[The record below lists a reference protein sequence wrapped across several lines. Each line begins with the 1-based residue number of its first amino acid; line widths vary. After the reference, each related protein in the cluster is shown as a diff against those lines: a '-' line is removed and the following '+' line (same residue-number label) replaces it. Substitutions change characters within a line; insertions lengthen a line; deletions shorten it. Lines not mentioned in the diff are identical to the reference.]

1 MASIFDQLEGSGVE
15 GKKKSIFDQLEG
27 SGKKS
32 IFDTLSAP
40 QESVFSKALADQEA
54 GKPMPAEP
62 TSNFTMPD
70 TAKSIPSALQAR
82 EEADAVWVKKQWE
95 AIRGGAKSAGKTTA
109 HGIAGL
115 AEMWGDVQRA
125 NVERLETNTDLKVP
139 EHFKAANEA
148 VGEWGT
154 FYADA
159 FREHEKEHPEES
171 LQLESEGF
179 LEGTKE
185 LLSNPGKL
193 IQGGM
198 NSIDL
203 LMTGVLPGGVAIMAG
218 QLAGQNYLS
227 TKEDEPD
234 PETRAL
240 RAWFTAV
247 PEAAIERWTL
257 GKKIALFKRMSSTPL
272 RKATWETAK
281 AYGRGMAEEGS
292 QKINENLWRRIFTDP
307 DQSLTEGV
315 ATAAATGGPLEAMFS
330 GGAMAGGSI
339 KNRVAIPKS
348 AQLARAGMVKSML
361 LENTS
366 DDTAAVKEIEQV
378 FEKVVEDIEVGKYEP
393 LPDSAEEQQ
402 AAERLAKEWS
412 ITGQEALKHIRKMR
426 EADTADPEVAEKS
439 KKKEKPI
446 TPVVVAGKSTTV
458 EDVMVEATAAASA
471 LPQRAVA
478 THTRSLVQDIKGV
491 VGGTWESTRR
501 TLAKTLDGGNE
512 DGPFTQVLHKNPED
526 GRAKTDEYITNLE
539 RLENDFREKGGIT
552 EERLSQMGRATN
564 PRLGIAERLSPTI
577 KKVPV
582 DIRGNTW
589 ELTEGQM
596 LSVYLSDMQIKVDKK
611 GNAVPV
617 GRDHMT
623 KHGMRLAYDAKGTGP
638 IPVEAIEQI
647 KAYVDADPAL
657 SAIKDQYLTVEAPI
671 QSGAINDTARRVGE
685 PDIAT
690 LPNWYAL
697 HVPQDPK
704 VPGRTFL
711 DAPSKRSSI
720 REIPG
725 EFRIDPFEDQSI
737 FNNRV
742 GDGGDLVIHDFFEQ
756 RHHTRHAIGGYV
768 GLAPSFRL
776 ARTVLNDPKIRRLLK
791 ERGYGNV
798 DELLRHSFSRQQ
810 GSERMPMAQPMWMRR
825 LMTNFYRSIGR
836 LPHVVLIQ
844 ATSVPTNMTVMDMPY
859 AIQGLRGLANHKA
872 TKAEMLEHSAVM
884 YQRYYGGFASMEAAE
899 ASGPGVVLRAMTGH
913 GSHAELGS
921 GLVREHDLWDLDSTW
936 EGVKAE
942 FTALKAGA
950 MSQSPNALSWKW
962 WKNHDV
968 SGIEEGSD
976 GYWSLIARRHQDAVQ
991 RAKPSW
997 DAGNRTF
1004 LTSDPNAMKRSVLGI
1019 FRSFAGKMHESVID
1033 ARADYKVSDKSLEAK
1048 QVYAQRLSA
1057 VWMSFTAGYVLKEL
1071 LRAGIRR
1078 ELREPWEYA
1087 VGVATS
1093 PLSILPGVGT
1103 IIQQGTRQ
1111 LVSAAGNYR
1120 GTVRSF
1126 DTFDSPY
1133 LEAPNQLV
1141 DGGSAF
1147 AAAAG
1152 HYVSGDTAAGNKAFK
1167 SAFAQTAETIGMFY
1181 FGIPT
1186 PIIRSALKGWAP
1198 SEDGG
1203 SGSATP
1209 RRSSPRSG
1217 KSGRRNAR

>member
-1 MASIFDQLEGSGVE
+1 VASIFDQLEGG
-15 GKKKSIFDQLEG
+15 GKR
-27 SGKKS
+27 S
-32 IFDTLSAP
+32 IFDTLSTEQP
-40 QESVFSKALADQEA
+40 ESIFRKALAEQEA
-54 GKPMPAEP
+54 GKPQPIGP
-62 TSNFTMPD
+62 TSDFTMPQ
-70 TAKSIPSALQAR
+70 TAAPMPADPRVQALKDR
-82 EEADAVWVKKQWE
+82 EKADALWVKKQWE
-95 AIRGGAKSAGKTTA
+95 AIRGGAKSMGKTTA

-125 NVERLETNTDLKVP
+125 NVERLEGNTDLKVP

-148 VGEWGT
+148 VGKWGA

-159 FREHEKEHPEES
+159 FRKHEKEHPEES

-179 LEGTKE
+179 LENTKE
-185 LLSNPGKL
+185 ILSNPGKL

-198 NSIDL
+198 GAVEFTMKGL
-203 LMTGVLPGGVAIMAG
+203 LPGGVVIMAG

-240 RAWFTAV
+240 RAWLTAI

-272 RKATWETAK
+272 RKAVWETTK

-292 QKINENLWRRIFTDP
+292 QTMNANLWRRILTDP
-307 DQSLTEGV
+307 DQGLTEGV
-315 ATAAATGGPLEAMFS
+315 ATAMATGGPLEAMFS
-330 GGAMAGGSI
+330 GAAMAAGSV
-339 KNRVAIPKS
+339 KNRVAISKP
-348 AQLARAGMVKSML
+348 AQLARANMVKSML

-366 DDTAAVKEIEQV
+366 DDATAVKEIEQV
-378 FEKVVEDIEVGKYEP
+378 FEKVAEDIEVGKYEP

-412 ITGQEALKHIRKMR
+412 ITGQEALKHIRKMH
-426 EADTADPEVAEKS
+426 EADITDPEKPKEKEKS
-439 KKKEKPI
+439 I

-458 EDVMVEATAAASA
+458 EDVMTEITATADA
-471 LPQRAVA
+471 LPQRAA
-478 THTRSLVQDIKGV
+478 TGHTRSLVKDIKGV

-512 DGPFTQVLHKNPED
+512 DGPFSQVLHKNPED

-539 RLENDFREKGGIT
+539 RLENDFREQNGIT
-552 EERLSQMGRATN
+552 EERMARMGRATN
-564 PRLGIAERLSPTI
+564 PRLGIMEKLTPIITKI
-577 KKVPV
+577 PV
-582 DIRGNTW
+582 DIRGKTW
-589 ELTEGQM
+589 DLTEGQM
-596 LSVYLSDMQIKVDKK
+596 LSVYLSDMQIKMDSK
-611 GNAVPV
+611 GNAVPI

-623 KHGMRLAYDAKGTGP
+623 KHGMRLTYDGKGTGP
-638 IPVEAIEQI
+638 MPVDAIEQI

-657 SAIKDQYLTVEAPI
+657 SAIKDQYLSVEAPI
-671 QSGAINDTARRVGE
+671 QSGAINDPARRTGE

-690 LPNWYAL
+690 LPDWYAL
-697 HVPQDPK
+697 HVSRDTK
-704 VPGRTFL
+704 IAGKTFL
-711 DAPSKRSSI
+711 DAPSKRGSI
-720 REIPG
+720 KEVPG
-725 EFRIDPFEDQSI
+725 EFRIDPLEDQSI
-737 FNNRV
+737 FRHRV
-742 GDGGDLVIHDFFEQ
+742 GDAGDLVIHDFFEQ
-756 RHHTRHAIGGYV
+756 RHHQRHAIGGYV

-791 ERGYGNV
+791 TRGYGNV

-810 GSERMPMAQPMWMRR
+810 GSERMPMAQPVWMRR
-825 LMTNFYRSIGR
+825 LMTNFYRM
-836 LPHVVLIQ
+836 IQ
-844 ATSVPTNMTVMDMPY
+844 ATSVPTNMAVMDMPY
-859 AIQGLRGLANHKA
+859 AVKSLRGLSNYK
-872 TKAEMLEHSAVM
+872 TVKKEMLDRSPVM
-884 YQRYYGGFASMEAAE
+884 YQRYRGGFASMEAAE

-921 GLVREHDLWDLDSTW
+921 SLIRDSDLRDLATTW

-950 MSQSPNALSWKW
+950 MSQSPNAMSWKW
-962 WKNHDV
+962 WKNVDV

-976 GYWSLIARRHQDAVQ
+976 GYWNLIARRHQDAVQ
-991 RAKPSW
+991 RSKPSW

-1004 LTSDPNAMKRSVLGI
+1004 LTSDPNTMKRSVLGI
-1019 FRSFAGKMHESVID
+1019 FRSFAGKMHESIID

-1087 VGVATS
+1087 VGAVTS
-1093 PLSILPGVGT
+1093 PLSVLPGVGT
-1103 IIQQGTRQ
+1103 IIQQGTRK
-1111 LVSAAGNYR
+1111 LISAAGGYR
-1120 GTVRSF
+1120 SPMRSF

-1141 DGGSAF
+1141 SGSSAF

-1152 HYVSGDTAAGNKAFK
+1152 HYISGDTAAGNKAFK
-1167 SAFAQTAETIGMFY
+1167 SAFAQTAETVGMFY

-1186 PIIRSALKGWAP
+1186 PIIRNAFKGWTP
-1198 SEDGG
+1198 SDG
-1203 SGSATP
+1203 P
-1209 RRSSPRSG
+1209 EHSSPRRG
-1217 KSGRRNAR
+1217 QSGRRNAGQRSRPSN